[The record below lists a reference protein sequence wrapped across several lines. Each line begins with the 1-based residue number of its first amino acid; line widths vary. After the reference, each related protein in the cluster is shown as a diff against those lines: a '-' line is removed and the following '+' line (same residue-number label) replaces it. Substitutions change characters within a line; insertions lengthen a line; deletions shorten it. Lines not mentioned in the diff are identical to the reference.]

1 MAKVGVPQDL
11 AVMFAACE
19 VAYEQATR
27 EGYAENPGVLAALTA
42 LKSAWTAVD
51 VASRNLMTAR
61 GFFPIEFAS
70 IRFDRACKVTREA
83 CIDLHAAI
91 KQAAAESRLNNRCLE
106 LSRPTSRLRGAAGK
120 HSRVA

>member
-1 MAKVGVPQDL
+1 MAKIGVPQEL

-19 VAYEQATR
+19 AAYEQATQQ
-27 EGYAENPGVLAALTA
+27 GYAEKPGVLAAVTA

-61 GFFPIEFAS
+61 GFFTVEFAS
-70 IRFDRACKVTREA
+70 IRFDRACRVTREA
-83 CIDLHAAI
+83 CINLHAAI
-91 KQAAAESRLNNRCLE
+91 KQAAVESRLNNRCLE
-106 LSRPTSRLRGAAGK
+106 LSRPTSRRREAARS

>member
-1 MAKVGVPQDL
+1 MAKIGVPQEL

-19 VAYEQATR
+19 AAYEQATQQ
-27 EGYAENPGVLAALTA
+27 GYAENPGVLAAVTA

-61 GFFPIEFAS
+61 SFFPIEFAS
-70 IRFDRACKVTREA
+70 IRFDRACRVTREA
-83 CIDLHAAI
+83 CINLHAAI

-106 LSRPTSRLRGAAGK
+106 VSRLTSRPREAAGSR
-120 HSRVA
+120 SRVA

>member
-1 MAKVGVPQDL
+1 MAKIGVPQDL

-19 VAYEQATR
+19 AAYEQATKQ
-27 EGYAENPGVLAALTA
+27 GYAENPEVLAAVTA
-42 LKSAWTAVD
+42 LKSCWTAMH

-70 IRFDRACKVTREA
+70 IRFDQACRVTREA
-83 CIDLHAAI
+83 CINLHAAI

-106 LSRPTSRLRGAAGK
+106 LSQPTSRRGEAAVR

>member
-1 MAKVGVPQDL
+1 MAKIGVPQDL

-19 VAYEQATR
+19 AAYEQATR
-27 EGYAENPGVLAALTA
+27 EGYAENLEVLAALTA

-61 GFFPIEFAS
+61 GFFLIEFAS
-70 IRFDRACKVTREA
+70 IRFDRACRVTREA
-83 CIDLHAAI
+83 CINLHAAI
-91 KQAAAESRLNNRCLE
+91 KQAGAESRLNKRCLE
-106 LSRPTSRLRGAAGK
+106 LSLPTSRRGEAAGR